1 MNPKNIENKVNRKR
15 YRVAYTITLVS
26 LTLILFIMSVIGLL
40 YMEVTRLTRAFK
52 ENASLTIVMKES
64 ATSKDIQKYK
74 NELDQ
79 KLFVKT
85 TQFVDKD
92 LAAKY
97 FAEDIGTDFVEV
109 LGFNPLPS
117 VINLTLKAE
126 YVDKDSIV
134 MIKDV
139 ITEMPVVSDI
149 EGDVDMM
156 GNMNAIL
163 RVVNY
168 VFVGLSILLIIISF
182 ALINNT
188 IRLSIYSKR
197 FLIRTMLLVGAKRSF
212 VRRPYILQ
220 GLIQGI
226 ICSLLAMG
234 VLVLCLYYGS
244 YYLPQ
249 LKEMLDVIL
258 LAKVFTF
265 VLGIGVVTSI
275 VSSYFAISKYI
286 RMNTDS
292 LYRV

>member
-1 MNPKNIENKVNRKR
+1 MNPKNIENKINRKR

-52 ENASLTIVMKES
+52 ENASLTIVIKES
-64 ATSKDIQKYK
+64 ATNKDIQKYK
-74 NELDQ
+74 KELDQ
-79 KLFVKT
+79 ELFVKT

-92 LAAKY
+92 LAAKD
-97 FAEDIGTDFVEV
+97 FADDIGADFVEV

-126 YVDKDSIV
+126 YVDKDSIA

-139 ITEMPVVSDI
+139 ISKMPVVSDI
-149 EGDVDMM
+149 EGDVDMV
-156 GNMNAIL
+156 GNMNAML
-163 RVVNY
+163 KVVNY
-168 VFVGLSILLIIISF
+168 VFVGLSILLILISF

-212 VRRPYILQ
+212 VRRPYIWQGLMQ
-220 GLIQGI
+220 GLI
-226 ICSLLAMG
+226 CSVLAMV
-234 VLVLCLYYGS
+234 VLALCLYYGS

-249 LKEMLDVIL
+249 LKDMLDVVL
-258 LAKVFTF
+258 LSKVFAF
-265 VLGIGVVTSI
+265 VLGIGVTTSI